1 MKTIF
6 PPTSCDRNHAILIRK
21 WVITKYYSPPTCCV
35 ASTGSRNNFHV
46 FSNVVQ
52 FRIDFQTYSVIK
64 VGGWRS
70 NMCLLSFAPDLKP
83 KRSNCQT
90 TQTNRLSPWIW
101 FIDPLFIDRHSLR
114 NVFFEYKSDGQCTAQ
129 KPLPTHQSSYCDV
142 STKLLI
148 FVHLHIWW
156 IHIFAFLAKLMQNAV

>member
-114 NVFFEYKSDGQCTAQ
+114 NVFSNTNLMDNALLKSHYQRISPPIVTFPPNCSFSFISTYDEYTS
-129 KPLPTHQSSYCDV
+129 
-142 STKLLI
+142 
-148 FVHLHIWW
+148 LH
-156 IHIFAFLAKLMQNAV
+156 FSRN